1 MEPNKIEEQF
11 KELLNS
17 RELQPS
23 DKAWD
28 RLDAML
34 SVAEE
39 KKTKRSFGWLYIAA
53 SIIGFIFVGTLFFS
67 QTEELIDVRR
77 NDVVLQEKEEKSSEH
92 IIQGQSGKDILPS
105 IQSQGVAEVSND
117 NQKSKNQITKSE
129 GIVHCNTC
137 PSEKVIITRELRSN
151 WRSNQKTNRNLNQ
164 INNEKIAE
172 FKNETSIAH
181 SEIPKTVESNKSL
194 TDKESILK
202 SDNNLLVSLDNTAK
216 QLANKKAT
224 IKVDAK
230 SLLSQVDGEVENTF
244 REKVFTKINKNY
256 QEIKVALVNR
266 NKE

>member
-53 SIIGFIFVGTLFFS
+53 SIIGFIFVGTLFFN

-137 PSEKVIITRELRSN
+137 PSEKVII
-151 WRSNQKTNRNLNQ
+151 NQKTNRNLNQ

-230 SLLSQVDGEVENTF
+230 SLLSQVDGEVEYTF

>member
-137 PSEKVIITRELRSN
+137 PSEKVII
-151 WRSNQKTNRNLNQ
+151 NQKTNRNLNQ

-230 SLLSQVDGEVENTF
+230 GLLSQVDGEVEYTF

>member
-11 KELLNS
+11 KQMLNS

-53 SIIGFIFVGTLFFS
+53 SILVFATVGMFLFNQGGEAVHNQEAIVNSETKKDTVKKLEGTNPIPNIESNEALASSNEQPLNNKSQVGT
-67 QTEELIDVRR
+67 
-77 NDVVLQEKEEKSSEH
+77 KKS
-92 IIQGQSGKDILPS
+92 II
-105 IQSQGVAEVSND
+105 
-117 NQKSKNQITKSE
+117 
-129 GIVHCNTC
+129 
-137 PSEKVIITRELRSN
+137 
-151 WRSNQKTNRNLNQ
+151 NQKTNTNSNQ
-164 INNEKIAE
+164 IKKEKVIE
-172 FKNETSIAH
+172 FKNEKEVAQRDM
-181 SEIPKTVESNKSL
+181 PKVLESNKSL
-194 TDKESILK
+194 VNKESILK
-202 SDNNLLVSLDNTAK
+202 SDDNLLVNLDNTVK
-216 QLANKKAT
+216 QSANKKVG
-224 IKVDAK
+224 IKVDARN
-230 SLLSQVDGEVENTF
+230 LLSQVDGEVEYTF

>member
-1 MEPNKIEEQF
+1 
-11 KELLNS
+11 
-17 RELQPS
+17 
-23 DKAWD
+23 
-28 RLDAML
+28 ML

-77 NDVVLQEKEEKSSEH
+77 NDVVFQEKVEKSSGDT
-92 IIQGQSGKDILPS
+92 IQLQSEKDVLTS
-105 IQSQGVAEVSND
+105 IQSQSVAEVSND

-137 PSEKVIITRELRSN
+137 PSEKVII
-151 WRSNQKTNRNLNQ
+151 NQKTNRNLNQ

-230 SLLSQVDGEVENTF
+230 SLLSQVDGEVEYTF

>member
-1 MEPNKIEEQF
+1 
-11 KELLNS
+11 
-17 RELQPS
+17 
-23 DKAWD
+23 
-28 RLDAML
+28 ML

-137 PSEKVIITRELRSN
+137 PSEKVII
-151 WRSNQKTNRNLNQ
+151 NQKTNRNLNQ

-202 SDNNLLVSLDNTAK
+202 SDNNLLVSLDNTSK
-216 QLANKKAT
+216 QSANKKTT

-230 SLLSQVDGEVENTF
+230 SLLSQVDGEVEYTF

>member
-137 PSEKVIITRELRSN
+137 PSEKVII
-151 WRSNQKTNRNLNQ
+151 NQKTNRNLNQ

-230 SLLSQVDGEVENTF
+230 SLLSQVDGEVEYTF

>member
-39 KKTKRSFGWLYIAA
+39 KKTKPSYGWFYIAA

-77 NDVVLQEKEEKSSEH
+77 NDVVFQEKVEKSSEDT
-92 IIQGQSGKDILPS
+92 IQLQSEKDVLPS
-105 IQSQGVAEVSND
+105 IQFQSVAEVSND

-137 PSEKVIITRELRSN
+137 PSEKVII
-151 WRSNQKTNRNLNQ
+151 NQKTNRNLNQ

-230 SLLSQVDGEVENTF
+230 SLLSQVDGEVEYTF

>member
-77 NDVVLQEKEEKSSEH
+77 DDVVSQEKGEKSSEH
-92 IIQGQSGKDILPS
+92 TIQGQSKKDILPS

-137 PSEKVIITRELRSN
+137 PSEKVII
-151 WRSNQKTNRNLNQ
+151 NQKTNRNLNQ

-230 SLLSQVDGEVENTF
+230 SLLSQVDGEVEYTF

>member
-137 PSEKVIITRELRSN
+137 PSEKVII
-151 WRSNQKTNRNLNQ
+151 NQKTNRNLNQ

-216 QLANKKAT
+216 QLANKKTT

-230 SLLSQVDGEVENTF
+230 SLLSQVDGEVEYTF

>member
-137 PSEKVIITRELRSN
+137 PSEKVII
-151 WRSNQKTNRNLNQ
+151 NQKTNRNLNQ

-194 TDKESILK
+194 TDKEYILK

-230 SLLSQVDGEVENTF
+230 SLLSQVDGEVEYTF

>member
-137 PSEKVIITRELRSN
+137 PSEKVII
-151 WRSNQKTNRNLNQ
+151 NQKTNRNLNQ
-164 INNEKIAE
+164 IN
-172 FKNETSIAH
+172 H
-181 SEIPKTVESNKSL
+181 
-194 TDKESILK
+194 ILIHY
-202 SDNNLLVSLDNTAK
+202 L
-216 QLANKKAT
+216 
-224 IKVDAK
+224 
-230 SLLSQVDGEVENTF
+230 EM
-244 REKVFTKINKNY
+244 
-256 QEIKVALVNR
+256 
-266 NKE
+266 

>member
-53 SIIGFIFVGTLFFS
+53 SIIGFIFVGTLFFN

-92 IIQGQSGKDILPS
+92 TIQGQSGKDILPS

-137 PSEKVIITRELRSN
+137 PSEKVII
-151 WRSNQKTNRNLNQ
+151 NQKTNRNLNQ

-202 SDNNLLVSLDNTAK
+202 SDDNLLVNLDKTAK
-216 QLANKKAT
+216 QSTNKKAT

-230 SLLSQVDGEVENTF
+230 SLLSQVDGEVEYTF

>member
-92 IIQGQSGKDILPS
+92 IIQGQSGRDILPS
-105 IQSQGVAEVSND
+105 IQPQSVAEVSND
-117 NQKSKNQITKSE
+117 NQKSKNQITKTQ
-129 GIVHCNTC
+129 GIAHCNTC
-137 PSEKVIITRELRSN
+137 PSEKGII
-151 WRSNQKTNRNLNQ
+151 NQKTNRNLNQ
-164 INNEKIAE
+164 INNERIAE
-172 FKNETSIAH
+172 FKNETSVAH
-181 SEIPKTVESNKSL
+181 RETPKAVESNKSL

-202 SDNNLLVSLDNTAK
+202 SDDNLLVSLDNTAK
-216 QLANKKAT
+216 QLANKKTT

-230 SLLSQVDGEVENTF
+230 SLLSQVDGEVEYTF

>member
-1 MEPNKIEEQF
+1 MEPNNIEEQF
-11 KELLNS
+11 KQMLNS

-137 PSEKVIITRELRSN
+137 PSEKVII
-151 WRSNQKTNRNLNQ
+151 NQKTNRNLNQ

-230 SLLSQVDGEVENTF
+230 SLLSQVDGEVEYTF